1 MTKTLAALSFLVV
14 MASAALA
21 QQITKEDVIKLVKEG
36 IGEET
41 IVAKIRHDKA
51 TFVLST
57 DDILALKK
65 AGVPDKVI
73 AAMIESTPPGTQP
86 SAPPLV
92 LEKEANVIVKNS
104 SHAAVFLTV
113 DPAEKVFNVSR
124 SKGSELAVDKLAG
137 WRLAEGAWTIAI
149 EGHKT
154 IDVFTVGGAQG
165 VNLTFQGANTSY
177 VELVTLIAQDKNG
190 RQVSIISS
198 VGKVSEDQRM
208 RRSGIRR
215 PGDYEGMMGPRFHY
229 LPYVTDTVL
238 LGAGIGAIIGH
249 HYHRTGQG
257 ALIGAAAGLTLDII
271 AGWHWRR

>member
-1 MTKTLAALSFLVV
+1 MTKTLATLSFLAV

-51 TFVLST
+51 VFVLNT
-57 DDILALKK
+57 EEILALKK

-86 SAPPLV
+86 SAPPLT
-92 LEKEANVIVKNS
+92 LEKEANVLVKNS
-104 SHAAVFLTV
+104 SHTTVFVTV
-113 DPAEKVFNVSR
+113 DAKEKVFNVSR
-124 SKGSELAVDKLAG
+124 SKGSELAIEALAG
-137 WRLAEGAWTIAI
+137 WKLADGSWTIAI

-154 IDVFTVGGAQG
+154 IDVFTVGGSQG

-177 VELVTLIAQDKNG
+177 VELVTLIATDQNG

-198 VGKVSEDQRM
+198 VGKLSEDQRP
-208 RRSGIRR
+208 RRAGIRR
-215 PGDYEGMMGPRFHY
+215 AGDYEGMMGPRFHY

-249 HYHRTGQG
+249 QSGRAVQG

-271 AGWHWRR
+271 GGWHWRR